1 MKHDWENTKGEFQVF
16 AMCFIAVIAIIIIM
30 AL

>member
-1 MKHDWENTKGEFQVF
+1 MRHDWENTKGEFQVF
-16 AMCFIAVIAIIIIM
+16 AMCFVAIIAIIIII